1 MSIKNQ
7 HDSPHD
13 SPHDSAELERFM
25 RGEDELSAV
34 LKDLA
39 QPVPP
44 PALDAAILGKI
55 EAALIAEKAARAPQ
69 PEAAN
74 DAVDPANTETP
85 PKKRFLRSWW
95 QVPLG
100 LAAGVLLTIAFRTQ
114 FQDGSRPDTVALVA
128 PPRVAAVS
136 APPAFAP
143 SAPPDE
149 GVPSA
154 AKVAASPAPA
164 AARPA
169 TDIAQERAPRALPPL
184 AYAPPPLLR
193 SSPPE
198 PPPVPTQASSAPI
211 ASGAI
216 SAPPAR
222 ARAAQEADAI
232 EPGLTA
238 ANDIPVA
245 VQPELKKQRDAI
257 ARVEA
262 GNRNEA
268 AKKSENAD
276 IALGRRAADKAVAAD
291 TESRTG
297 GLAAGQLSGKMD
309 DRADRAARVERAKVG
324 GQVAVVTKPEPQPL
338 PKAAIATAAPAPE
351 PLPAPAPISAPAPA
365 PTSARPPSPIT
376 AGVPAPSIAE
386 VAITSDSSARNV
398 VPLTAG
404 TSSSFALAPVP
415 ASVSSAENYNRA
427 PPAQQA
433 SEGFL
438 ARREY
443 AEASGHGAAN
453 PQNLSTHLRADAWL
467 AVIEQKLKS
476 RDDKGA
482 LQEWAKFRRIY
493 PDFPV
498 DKVLEARLKMIRPLP
513 AKPDGSVP
521 TGPRK

>member
-1 MSIKNQ
+1 MSIENQ
-7 HDSPHD
+7 HDN
-13 SPHDSAELERFM
+13 PHDSAELERFL
-25 RGEDELSAV
+25 RGEDELSAA
-34 LKDLA
+34 LKDVA

-114 FQDGSRPDTVALVA
+114 FQDGGRPDTVALVA

-136 APPAFAP
+136 APPIFV
-143 SAPPDE
+143 PPDE

-154 AKVAASPAPA
+154 AKVVASPAPA
-164 AARPA
+164 AAAPV
-169 TDIAQERAPRALPPL
+169 TNTAQEVPAARAHPSL

-193 SSPPE
+193 SSPSE
-198 PPPVPTQASSAPI
+198 PPPVPTQAPSAPI
-211 ASGAI
+211 ASGVI
-216 SAPPAR
+216 GPPPTIAAR
-222 ARAAQEADAI
+222 TARAAPEADAI

-276 IALGRRAADKAVAAD
+276 IGLGRRAAD
-291 TESRTG
+291 TESLVG
-297 GLAAGQLSGKMD
+297 GVPAGQLSGKMD
-309 DRADRAARVERAKVG
+309 DRAKVDG
-324 GQVAVVTKPEPQPL
+324 RVAVVTKPAPQEL

-351 PLPAPAPISAPAPA
+351 PAPISAPVSAPA
-365 PTSARPPSPIT
+365 SPRPLAPIT

-386 VAITSDSSARNV
+386 VAITSDSSSRNV

-404 TSSSFALAPVP
+404 TSSSFALSPAP
-415 ASVSSAENYNRA
+415 ASVAPMESAYNRA

-453 PQNLSTHLRADAWL
+453 PQNLSTPLRADAWL

-482 LQEWAKFRRIY
+482 LQEWIKFRRIH

-498 DKVLEARLKMIRPLP
+498 DKVLEARLKMIQARPTQP
-513 AKPDGSVP
+513 SSSAP
-521 TGPRK
+521 TRPRK

>member
-1 MSIKNQ
+1 MSIENQ

-25 RGEDELSAV
+25 RGEDELSAA
-34 LKDLA
+34 LKDLD

-55 EAALIAEKAARAPQ
+55 EAALIAEKAALAPK

-74 DAVDPANTETP
+74 DAVDPANAETP

-114 FQDGSRPDTVALVA
+114 FQDGGGADTIALVA

-143 SAPPDE
+143 PASSDE

-154 AKVAASPAPA
+154 AKMAASPAPA

-169 TDIAQERAPRALPPL
+169 TDTAQEVSAARALPSL
-184 AYAPPPLLR
+184 AYVPRQLSR
-193 SSPPE
+193 SAPPE
-198 PPPVPTQASSAPI
+198 PPPVPTQTSSAPI
-211 ASGAI
+211 ASH
-216 SAPPAR
+216 
-222 ARAAQEADAI
+222 AI

-238 ANDIPVA
+238 ANDIPVP
-245 VQPELKKQRDAI
+245 VQPELKKQRDEI
-257 ARVEA
+257 AQVEA
-262 GNRNEA
+262 GKRNEA

-276 IALGRRAADKAVAAD
+276 NALGRRAAD
-291 TESRTG
+291 TESLVG
-297 GLAAGQLSGKMD
+297 GVPAGQLYGKLD
-309 DRADRAARVERAKVG
+309 DRADRAATVERAKADR
-324 GQVAVVTKPEPQPL
+324 QVAVVTKPEPQEL
-338 PKAAIATAAPAPE
+338 PKAAIATAAPASM
-351 PLPAPAPISAPAPA
+351 PAPISAPA
-365 PTSARPPSPIT
+365 SAPSP
-376 AGVPAPSIAE
+376 SE

-404 TSSSFALAPVP
+404 TSSSLALAPAP
-415 ASVSSAENYNRA
+415 ASVSLAENYNRA
-427 PPAQQA
+427 TPARQA

-438 ARREY
+438 ASSGY
-443 AEASGHGAAN
+443 AGAPGKVAAN
-453 PQNLSTHLRADAWL
+453 AQNLSTHLRADAWL
-467 AVIEQKLKS
+467 AVIEQKLKT

-498 DKVLEARLKMIRPLP
+498 DKALEAKLKMIRPLP
-513 AKPDGSVP
+513 AQPDGSAP
-521 TGPRK
+521 TSPRK